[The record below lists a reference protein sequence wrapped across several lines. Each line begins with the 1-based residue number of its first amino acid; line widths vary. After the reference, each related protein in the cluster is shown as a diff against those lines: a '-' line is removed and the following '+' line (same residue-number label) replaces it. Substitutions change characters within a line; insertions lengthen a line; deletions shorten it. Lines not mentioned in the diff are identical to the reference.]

1 MLVTWQI
8 VAFSKEQS
16 QVTLFSVPLTLVC
29 DVQLCSPLH
38 GSTLKSQSF
47 FPRLSPMSF
56 KASTICIMIIK
67 QLKQCLW
74 VEKKSIILFLLSN
87 GSCFGYL
94 YIPSSSGRVAP
105 KAKERKKKASR
116 S

>member
-47 FPRLSPMSF
+47 FPSVSPMSF
-56 KASTICIMIIK
+56 RASTTFNMIIK
-67 QLKQCLW
+67 QFK
-74 VEKKSIILFLLSN
+74 
-87 GSCFGYL
+87 
-94 YIPSSSGRVAP
+94 
-105 KAKERKKKASR
+105 
-116 S
+116 